1 MGEQHPI
8 DNVDQLNTQRP
19 RFIIAFVAFLFLFVF
34 LFGLPFA
41 AFSDETLFEPVD
53 GLMTTQ
59 VVPVGARR
67 VRAVQVNWSALT
79 PRVDE
84 LHLNLFDD
92 VNLTAQFSRA
102 DSSATGAYVW
112 VGEVIGEPGSAVT
125 LAVQDGVLSGSVHRF
140 GRQWVVIEY
149 AGGANLDLY
158 TIREID
164 PNTPQPTGPD
174 YVVAPQSA
182 ADNDTRSSQTATC
195 QEDGSKISLLIAYTA
210 QARDMVGGTQ
220 AIIALINRRISEMN
234 TANDVS
240 RVDFD
245 WVLADVEEVDYTE
258 SGNIGSDLGNLAGRT
273 DGHMDNIHASRD
285 ATKADLVALL
295 ISQGSDGRCG
305 LANQLLTA
313 QPNPEIAFGVTALDY
328 PGDYLCDELTLTHE
342 LGHNLGNAHDRF
354 SAGNNGVFPY
364 SYGFQSPQNTFRTL
378 MAYNCPNGGCLRI
391 NQWANPAVWYQNEP
405 TGIDFGMDPDNAS
418 DVARSMNETRFMIS
432 NYRADCIDLTPT
444 STATASPTATATP
457 TNTATATLT
466 ATPTSTA
473 TVASTATNTPTATST
488 PPGPTVTPTRT
499 RRPTATPEPTATPTR
514 DTESHTL
521 FAPLVIHR

>member
-92 VNLTAQFSRA
+92 VNLTARFSRA

-164 PNTPQPTGPD
+164 PDTPQPTGPD

-195 QEDGSKISLLIAYTA
+195 QEDGSKISLLIAYTV

-220 AIIALINRRISEMN
+220 AIIALINRRLSEMN

-240 RVDFD
+240 QVDFD
-245 WVLADVEEVDYTE
+245 WVLAGVKEVAYTE
-258 SGNIGSDLGNLAGRT
+258 SGDIGNDLGNLKGKT
-273 DGHMDNIHASRD
+273 DGYMDNIHAARD
-285 ATKADLVALL
+285 VVKADLVALL
-295 ISQGSDGRCG
+295 ISEGSDERCG
-305 LANQLLTA
+305 LANQLSDTK
-313 QPNPEIAFGVTALDY
+313 PNPENIAFGVTALDY
-328 PGDYLCDELTLTHE
+328 PGVYTCDEWTLVHE
-342 LGHNLGNAHDRF
+342 LGHNLGNAHDRP
-354 SAGNNGVFPY
+354 SAGNDGAFPY
-364 SYGFQSPQNTFRTL
+364 SHGFQSPQSTFRTL
-378 MAYNCPNGGCLRI
+378 MAYNCPGAGCSLI
-391 NQWANPAVWYQNEP
+391 NQWANPAVKYQGEP
-405 TGIDFGMDPDNAS
+405 TGIDFGADPDNAS
-418 DVARSMNETRFMIS
+418 DVARSMNQMRFPIS
-432 NYRADCIDLTPT
+432 NYRADCVDVPPT
-444 STATASPTATATP
+444 DAAYAPI
-457 TNTATATLT
+457 
-466 ATPTSTA
+466 
-473 TVASTATNTPTATST
+473 VI
-488 PPGPTVTPTRT
+488 
-499 RRPTATPEPTATPTR
+499 RR
-514 DTESHTL
+514 
-521 FAPLVIHR
+521 